1 MRHSDNRFLK
11 VSALIAALVYVLLG
25 VIWIAASDEVA
36 KMMTNNLNDYMLIQA
51 LKGWFFVFA
60 SGLLV
65 YFLVRLSQR
74 RLERAAVAQQ
84 AVENTLRENEEKHRG
99 LFETMAQGVIYQDS
113 NGRIISANPAAQ
125 RILGLTEAQ
134 LMERTMHSPEWRA
147 VWPDGTPLAEENHPS
162 MTALTTGKEVKSVML
177 GIYNPEKD
185 EQRWLQINAVPRYR
199 PGESQPFQ
207 VYVTFEDITELRQ
220 LDTRASSLAGIIGA
234 ILETSPLAIFD
245 LDLQGRVKSIWN
257 ASSERIYGWKAEEVL
272 GKDLPSIPGYSREEF
287 MALLQRVAAGES
299 VSGMEVV
306 RVNKDGRRIQV
317 QLAAAP
323 LRDRRGE
330 LSGIIMFTSDITERK
345 QLEQQFFQAQKMEAI
360 GRLAG
365 GLAHDFNN
373 LLTVILGNADLL
385 SMGLIPEEERQQLV
399 DEIASTAR
407 RASRLTAQLLA
418 FARRQV
424 AEPMVINLNETLLSV
439 DKMLRRLI
447 GENIEF
453 VVLTDESL
461 WNVKADAGQIEQV
474 LTNLVVNAVDAMPE
488 GGKLTLETANV
499 ELDEDYAKSH
509 AGVTPGEYVM
519 FAVSDSGVG
528 MDKQILDLIFEPFFT
543 TKSPDKG
550 TGLGLATCYA
560 IVKQHGGNIWV
571 YSEPGKGSTF
581 KTYLPRSV
589 TGEAQD
595 RSSETAR
602 LEELLGSETILLV
615 EDEPLVGSTARR
627 MLERGGYTV
636 LMTSN
641 GEEAERIAQQHGLER
656 IDLLITDVVMP
667 RMGGKELYQ
676 RLSLVKPGLK
686 VLYISGYTDN
696 SIVHN
701 GILDEGTQFLQ
712 KPFNQLALLK
722 KVRRVLESECK

>member
-1 MRHSDNRFLK
+1 MKQYGNPLFR
-11 VSALIAALVYVLLG
+11 VSALIAALIYVLLG

-36 KMMTNNLNDYMLIQA
+36 RMLADTLGDYMLIQA
-51 LKGWFFVFA
+51 VKGWFFVFV

-84 AVENTLRENEEKHRG
+84 EVESTLRESEEKHRG
-99 LFETMAQGVIYQDS
+99 LFETMAQGVIYQDRE
-113 NGRIISANPAAQ
+113 GRIISANPAAE

-134 LMERTMHSPEWRA
+134 LMERKADSPEWRA
-147 VWPDGTPLAEENHPS
+147 IWPDGSPLTRESHP
-162 MTALTTGKEVKSVML
+162 TIHALITGKEVKNVML
-177 GIYNPEKD
+177 GIYNPEKA
-185 EQRWLQINAVPRYR
+185 EHRWLQINAVPRYR
-199 PGESQPFQ
+199 PAESQPYQ
-207 VYVTFEDITELRQ
+207 VYTTFEDITELRQ
-220 LDTRASSLAGIIGA
+220 LDTRARSLAGIIGA

-245 LDLQGRVKSIWN
+245 LDLKGCVKSIWN

-272 GKDLPSIPGYSREEF
+272 GKDLPSVPELHREEF
-287 MALLQRVAAGES
+287 LALIRRVAEGES
-299 VSGMEVV
+299 VAGMEVV
-306 RVNKDGRRIQV
+306 RERKDGMRIQV

-323 LRDRRGE
+323 LRGRRGK

-345 QLEQQFFQAQKMEAI
+345 QLEKQFFQAQKMEAI

-385 SMGLIPEEERQQLV
+385 GMGLIPEEERHQLV
-399 DEIASTAR
+399 DEISSTAR

-418 FARRQV
+418 FARRQI
-424 AEPMVINLNETLLSV
+424 AEPVIINLNDTLLSV

-453 VVLTDESL
+453 VVLPEESL

-474 LTNLVVNAVDAMPE
+474 LTNLVVNAVDAMPQ
-488 GGKLTLETANV
+488 GGKLTLETANM
-499 ELDEDYAKSH
+499 ELDEEYAKSH
-509 AGVTPGEYVM
+509 VGVTPGEFVM
-519 FAVSDSGVG
+519 FAVSDSGIG
-528 MDKQILDLIFEPFFT
+528 MDREILDLIFDPFFT
-543 TKSPDKG
+543 TKGPDKG

-571 YSEPGKGSTF
+571 YSEPGKGSAF
-581 KTYLPRSV
+581 KIYLPRA
-589 TGEAQD
+589 TEGEALD
-595 RSSETAR
+595 RSLETDR
-602 LEELLGSETILLV
+602 LEDLRGSETILLV
-615 EDEPLVGSTARR
+615 EDEPLVGSTGCR

-636 LMTSN
+636 LLASN
-641 GEEAERIAQQHGLER
+641 GEEAERIAAQYGLER

-667 RMGGKELYQ
+667 RMGGKELFQ
-676 RLSLVKPGLK
+676 SLSLDKPGLK

-712 KPFNQLALLK
+712 KPFNQIALLK
-722 KVRRVLESECK
+722 KVRRVLDSECK